1 MKFSPF
7 RLRSRIR
14 RVVRCPLQ
22 GCANPR
28 DRIWLLALITLIFL
42 FVLPL
47 MASAQAKPLRRV
59 LVLNEVGT
67 SYPLTNLVD
76 DGIRAALAAAPFRIE
91 FYREYMETVL
101 FPDPAIQQQVR
112 DFYVHKYE
120 NRRPDIIITVGPS
133 PLKFMLETHQRVF
146 PGVPVVFCV
155 PNGLPGSLTLDSN
168 FTGVEGEISP
178 QTTLAAALRLQPGTK
193 HVVVVGG
200 TAAFDRQQQAV
211 IREQLRSYEGKLDI
225 SYLTDLAMP
234 SLLERLKKLPTQ
246 TIVLLTAISQD
257 AAGTPFISSESG
269 PMITAAAN
277 APVFSLS
284 DRFLNHGE
292 VGGDVSSALEQGKT
306 AGGMA
311 LRILHGEKPQDIPP
325 IKDAATYMFDWG
337 ALKRWGMKE
346 KNLPADS
353 VVLNRL
359 PTAWEN
365 NRWYIISGMSLILL
379 EALLIS
385 SLLWQRARRRKAET
399 ELGVTYDRLRLAVE
413 AGKSVGWDWDVKSGQ
428 DRRFG
433 DLETIF
439 GIPAHTYSGLIE
451 DFRRCVYP
459 DDQEKVWKAV
469 EDARQNRK
477 PYVAEFRV
485 VRPDGAVRWINAKG
499 QFYFAHNGDAKRM
512 LGIAVDITERKQAEE
527 AVRES
532 EERFRLVANTAPV
545 LIWMSGPNGLRSY
558 FNQPWLEFTGRSLE
572 AELRNGWEESV
583 HPEDLGAFI
592 DTYTRAFD
600 RRESYKTEFRLR
612 RSDGEYRWI
621 FDIGVPRLN
630 ADGSFAGYIGSCLDV
645 TERKLAEEA
654 LDDLSGRLIVTQE
667 EERKRIAREIHD
679 DYNQRLAVVA
689 NELEGL
695 AEVVADSPLEAARQ
709 LHTLWDN
716 VSELGADLHSL
727 SHRLH
732 SSTLENL
739 GLVAGT
745 KAFCE
750 EFADQQG
757 IKVEFLHENV
767 PRCIPSDL
775 SLCLFRIVQEGLR
788 NVKRHSGAD
797 RAEVRL
803 EGFGETLHLWVA
815 DRGRGFDVSRRSAT
829 DGIGIRS
836 MEERLRSLGG
846 QLEIHSR
853 PTKGTTIEA
862 SLPLKVARRRAS

>member
-1 MKFSPF
+1 
-7 RLRSRIR
+7 
-14 RVVRCPLQ
+14 
-22 GCANPR
+22 
-28 DRIWLLALITLIFL
+28 
-42 FVLPL
+42 
-47 MASAQAKPLRRV
+47 MAGAQAKPLKRV

-76 DGIRAALAAAPFRIE
+76 EGMRTALSEVPFRIE
-91 FYREYMETVL
+91 FYREYMDTVL
-101 FPDPAIQQQVR
+101 FPDSAVQQRVR

-120 NRRPDIIITVGPS
+120 NRTPDVIITVGPS
-133 PLKFMLETHQRVF
+133 PLKFMIETHQRVF

-155 PNGLPGSLTLDSN
+155 PNGLPGSLTLDSD

-193 HVVVVGG
+193 HVLIVGG

-211 IREQLRSYEGKLDI
+211 VREQLRSYEGKLDI

-234 SLLERLKKLPTQ
+234 ALLERLKKLPTQ
-246 TIVLLTAISQD
+246 TIVLLTSISQD
-257 AAGTPFISSESG
+257 GAGTPFISSESG

-292 VGGDVSSALEQGKT
+292 VGGDVSSAFEQGKT

-311 LRILHGEKPQDIPP
+311 LRILQGEKPQDIAPVR
-325 IKDAATYMFDWG
+325 DAATYMFDWG

-365 NRWYIISGMSLILL
+365 NRWYIISGISLILL

-385 SLLWQRARRRKAET
+385 SLLWQRERRRKAET

-439 GIPAHTYSGLIE
+439 GIPADTYSGQIE
-451 DFRRCVYP
+451 DFRRCVHP
-459 DDQEKVWKAV
+459 DDRERVWKAV

-499 QFYFAHNGDAKRM
+499 QFYFAHNGDAERM
-512 LGIAVDITERKQAEE
+512 LGIAVDITDRKQAEE

-545 LIWMSGPNGLRSY
+545 LIWMSGPNRVRTY
-558 FNQPWLEFTGRSLE
+558 FNQPWLEFTGQPLA

-583 HPEDLGAFI
+583 YPEDLGAFI
-592 DTYTRAFD
+592 DTYSRAFD
-600 RRESYKTEFRLR
+600 RRESYQTEFRLR
-612 RSDGEYRWI
+612 RYDGEYRWI

-654 LDDLSGRLIVTQE
+654 LANLSGRLIDAQE
-667 EERKRIAREIHD
+667 QERKRIAREIHD

-695 AEVVADSPLEAARQ
+695 ADVIADSPAEAARQ
-709 LHTLWDN
+709 LHTLWNN

-757 IKVEFLHENV
+757 IKVDFLHENV
-767 PRCIPSDL
+767 PRCIPPDL

-803 EGFGETLHLWVA
+803 EGFGDTLHVRVA
-815 DRGRGFDVSRRSAT
+815 DRGKGFDVSRQSET

-846 QLEIHSR
+846 QLEIYSR
-853 PTKGTTIEA
+853 PTKGTRIEA
-862 SLPLKVARRRAS
+862 SLPLKVAMRRAS